1 MQTRD
6 QIEQSK
12 VPVPAPEAA
21 LAVTGTPAMSSQ
33 EMSASQAEELTPS
46 HLARWQLKGIAA
58 LRIIFGLVWLID
70 AWFKWQPDFINK
82 FSDYLTGSLDGQPGW
97 VQGWIHFWINIV
109 NVDPR
114 IFAYLVAIGETT
126 IAIALILGM
135 FMNLTNLVGILLS
148 VVIWTTAEGFGGP
161 YQAGST
167 DIGAAIIYVLVFAG
181 LFLSLS
187 GLTFGLDL
195 KLTPKLGRWGLL
207 ASGLPATWLQQGR

>member
-12 VPVPAPEAA
+12 APASKAA
-21 LAVTGTPAMSSQ
+21 LAVTGAAAVSSLEAPASHV
-33 EMSASQAEELTPS
+33 EELSASHLTQ
-46 HLARWQLKGIAA
+46 WQLKGIAA
-58 LRIIFGLVWLID
+58 LRITFGLVWLID

-114 IFAYLVAIGETT
+114 IFAYLVAIGETS
-126 IAIALILGM
+126 IAIALILGV
-135 FMNLTNLVGILLS
+135 FMNFTNLVGIMLS

-181 LFLSLS
+181 LFLSMAGMTL
-187 GLTFGLDL
+187 GLDR

-207 ASGLPATWLQQGR
+207 ASGLPAVWLRQGR